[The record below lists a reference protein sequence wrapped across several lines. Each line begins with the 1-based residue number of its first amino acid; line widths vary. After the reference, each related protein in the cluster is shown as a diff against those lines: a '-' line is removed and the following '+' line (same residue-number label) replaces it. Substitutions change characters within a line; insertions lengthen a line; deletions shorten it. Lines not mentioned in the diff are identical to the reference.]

1 MFKINKRLSI
11 PESEITFRFSTSSK
25 PGGQNVNKVNTRATL
40 LFDVEASRSLSDRQ
54 KRSVKNRLKTR
65 INKEGVLRV
74 SSQKHRSQNENRKAA
89 AERFIDILQNALKS
103 SPRRKPTRKP
113 KAVKERRLKSKKE
126 RGELKKLRSRVNL
139 SNDK

>member
-1 MFKINKRLSI
+1 MYKINKMLSI
-11 PESEITFRFSTSSK
+11 PESETVFRFSTSSK

-54 KRSVKNRLKTR
+54 KNCVKNRLKTR
-65 INKEGVLRV
+65 INKEGILRV
-74 SSQKHRSQNENRKAA
+74 SSQKHRSQSENRKAA
-89 AERFIDILQNALKS
+89 TERFIDILQNALKS

-126 RGELKKLRSRVNL
+126 RGRLKKLRSKVNP
-139 SNDK
+139 STDK